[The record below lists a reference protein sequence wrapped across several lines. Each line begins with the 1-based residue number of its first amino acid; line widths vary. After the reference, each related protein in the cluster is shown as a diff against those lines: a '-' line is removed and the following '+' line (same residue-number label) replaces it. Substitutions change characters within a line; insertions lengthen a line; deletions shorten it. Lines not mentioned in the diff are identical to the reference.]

1 MDLFLPS
8 IEETFYTLHPQEYL
22 RRKEQAGGQELI
34 DHIRPEEYSR
44 FAEEYLELGCA
55 VAVIKAGHNGW
66 YVRTGPAD
74 RMAGLGRAA
83 PRDPAAW
90 ADRELWCPAFV
101 VDKIASAA
109 GSGDCSIAGFLTG
122 LLKGHSL
129 EECLRLANAAGA
141 MNLRAL
147 DTPFR
152 PALLGRAAGRRGQP
166 AGARAGLPAGPLAL
180 GRRAQDLGKET
191 DMNVLA
197 IGSHPDDVE
206 VFCAGTLLK
215 YRRAGHRVFL
225 ALTTSGNIGSN
236 LIEGRQNI
244 ARTREA
250 EQLEA
255 ARFYDA
261 QVRFLRHDDQGLLD
275 GPELRRGLIEAIRWA
290 DPQVIFTNYPG
301 DRSTDH
307 NVTGTVV
314 GRVMLSLPGKN
325 VPAGGTPL
333 QGKPSLFYWDTAA
346 GLDFQPEAYVDIS
359 AEMETKLQ
367 ALACH
372 QSQYAWMDTFQIHNF
387 ADHCR
392 IMSEL
397 RGLQAGCRYAEGFRA
412 FRIHGFMPDFRL
424 LP

>member
-1 MDLFLPS
+1 
-8 IEETFYTLHPQEYL
+8 
-22 RRKEQAGGQELI
+22 
-34 DHIRPEEYSR
+34 
-44 FAEEYLELGCA
+44 
-55 VAVIKAGHNGW
+55 
-66 YVRTGPAD
+66 
-74 RMAGLGRAA
+74 
-83 PRDPAAW
+83 
-90 ADRELWCPAFV
+90 
-101 VDKIASAA
+101 
-109 GSGDCSIAGFLTG
+109 
-122 LLKGHSL
+122 
-129 EECLRLANAAGA
+129 
-141 MNLRAL
+141 
-147 DTPFR
+147 
-152 PALLGRAAGRRGQP
+152 
-166 AGARAGLPAGPLAL
+166 
-180 GRRAQDLGKET
+180 
-191 DMNVLA
+191 MNVLA

-215 YRRAGHRVFL
+215 YRKAGHRVFL
-225 ALTTSGNIGSN
+225 TLTTSGNIGSN

-275 GPELRRGLIEAIRWA
+275 GPELRRALIEAIRWA
-290 DPQVIFTNYPG
+290 EPQVIFTNYPG

>member
-1 MDLFLPS
+1 
-8 IEETFYTLHPQEYL
+8 
-22 RRKEQAGGQELI
+22 
-34 DHIRPEEYSR
+34 
-44 FAEEYLELGCA
+44 
-55 VAVIKAGHNGW
+55 
-66 YVRTGPAD
+66 
-74 RMAGLGRAA
+74 
-83 PRDPAAW
+83 
-90 ADRELWCPAFV
+90 
-101 VDKIASAA
+101 
-109 GSGDCSIAGFLTG
+109 
-122 LLKGHSL
+122 
-129 EECLRLANAAGA
+129 
-141 MNLRAL
+141 
-147 DTPFR
+147 
-152 PALLGRAAGRRGQP
+152 
-166 AGARAGLPAGPLAL
+166 
-180 GRRAQDLGKET
+180 
-191 DMNVLA
+191 MNVLA

-215 YRRAGHRVFL
+215 YRRAGHRIFL

-290 DPQVIFTNYPG
+290 EPQVIFTNYPG